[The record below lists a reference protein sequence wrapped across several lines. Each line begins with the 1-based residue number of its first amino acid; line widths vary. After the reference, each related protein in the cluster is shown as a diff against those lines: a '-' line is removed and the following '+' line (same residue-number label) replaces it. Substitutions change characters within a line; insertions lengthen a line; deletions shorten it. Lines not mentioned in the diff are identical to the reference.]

1 MFVFFIF
8 WKNRVMAFFKI
19 MIGKFF
25 TFMVYCKSWNLSQKS
40 KPQVEQLDVILFLTV
55 STLIKEFSCMKEP
68 IWFNLD
74 IMQGVLMISKQQ
86 SRFGARHYLFRDTYL
101 SFKGNSESPCTFKPN
116 GLFSVIPVSLIYIYF
131 FFFIQSLLTPSQWI
145 AEVEARVLKK

>member
-1 MFVFFIF
+1 
-8 WKNRVMAFFKI
+8 
-19 MIGKFF
+19 
-25 TFMVYCKSWNLSQKS
+25 
-40 KPQVEQLDVILFLTV
+40 
-55 STLIKEFSCMKEP
+55 MKEP

-86 SRFGARHYLFRDTYL
+86 SRFGAKFTHKFSRRHYLFRDTYL
-101 SFKGNSESPCTFKPN
+101 SFKGNSESPRKFKPN
-116 GLFSVIPVSLIYIYF
+116 GLFSVIPVSPIYKYIY